1 MSPPISS
8 LFKPRPRLAAPAQA
22 LFAQAGLPVPAW
34 TELRAILAAPDVH
47 PAIAAEA
54 ERLLQEAEPA
64 PDPAAVTA
72 RGSAAERLAFLAI
85 SRLMNAPSDAA
96 RRRLLQ
102 DLPDDASPLDELTI
116 ERRAGVLVTG
126 QGGWGPVAEAV
137 EEARA
142 CFADVRRSGG
152 ANPGK
157 LFMTTAKLPRP
168 LDSRIMA
175 LARHPALLKLI
186 GRYLE
191 GLPILYRI
199 NLLDSANEALQPDS
213 SQFFHV
219 DPEDFRQLKV
229 FMLVEDVDADSG
241 PLHLL
246 RVDASDEVR
255 LARGHRHGRV
265 PDAEVLKLTPPEA
278 LIACT
283 GPSGTLAI
291 GDTSRCFHF
300 GSRPGG
306 RRRHVVMLQ
315 YLTAF
320 ASVFPLDAST
330 ASSKYADAV
339 RQRAERDGETVSE
352 LDARLFGLER

>member
-1 MSPPISS
+1 
-8 LFKPRPRLAAPAQA
+8 
-22 LFAQAGLPVPAW
+22 
-34 TELRAILAAPDVH
+34 
-47 PAIAAEA
+47 
-54 ERLLQEAEPA
+54 
-64 PDPAAVTA
+64 
-72 RGSAAERLAFLAI
+72 
-85 SRLMNAPSDAA
+85 
-96 RRRLLQ
+96 
-102 DLPDDASPLDELTI
+102 
-116 ERRAGVLVTG
+116 
-126 QGGWGPVAEAV
+126 VAEAV

-142 CFADVRRSGG
+142 CFADARRSGG

-157 LFMTTAKLPRP
+157 LFMTTAKLPRA

-199 NLLDSANEALQPDS
+199 NLLDSANEALQPES

-229 FMLVEDVDADSG
+229 FVLVEDVHEDSG

-246 RVDASDEVR
+246 RADASDEAR

-265 PDAEVLKLTPPEA
+265 PDAEVMATAPPEA
-278 LIACT
+278 LVACT

-300 GSRPGG
+300 GSRPGA

-315 YLTAF
+315 YLTPF
-320 ASVFPLDAST
+320 ASVFPLDAK
-330 ASSKYADAV
+330 AAASKYADAV
-339 RQRAERDGETVSE
+339 RQRAERDGAPVSE
-352 LDARLFGLER
+352 PDAFLFGLMR